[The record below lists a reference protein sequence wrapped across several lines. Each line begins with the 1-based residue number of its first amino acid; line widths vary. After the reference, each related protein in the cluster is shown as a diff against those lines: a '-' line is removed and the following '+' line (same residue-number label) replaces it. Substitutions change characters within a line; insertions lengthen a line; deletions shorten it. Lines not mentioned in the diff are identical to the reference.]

1 MKRKLI
7 SILMMAMAVVVV
19 GTFNSCKDYEE
30 DNLNEIKGDYATLRQ
45 QLADLATRVDACC
58 EDFKNQ
64 TNNSL
69 NQLNDELG
77 KLQRSVEELSGA
89 VNNEETGLPGLLE
102 KYNNLLI
109 QISTFE
115 STLSSK
121 LNTSEFNTFRNEVK
135 TFMTNMADVAK
146 QSDITRLE
154 GLINGLK
161 DKVDNYEDWESL
173 KTKVEGL
180 ITQANN
186 EVISQLKGYINLTIA
201 DLDDAINN
209 AETGLKAQIEDLK
222 EDLDKFKDEIAALK
236 ANFASLITNVIV
248 QGTYNPVF
256 GSFSLPANVRSNV
269 LAAFYGT
276 AENNVE
282 FPSSGEGNN
291 DVMYFNTNYLTD
303 KDMEMIGKVRG
314 GSFTAAQNATLLDGD
329 AGTIYLTVNPT
340 NLDCTGVGFSLVN
353 SIDEESPVKLGT
365 LMPSS
370 KKLTFGWTRA
380 ASSNGFYE
388 AKATVSEADLENAKL
403 KVDFTKNDVKEI
415 LNDVISY
422 KDGVDLT
429 RIVNTVYSAVNDIC
443 DANAVKASWK
453 ASWETTT
460 GGIEYSNNNSTLSE
474 YSIAATAIK
483 PLFFSSL
490 RDYPRTT
497 FYGITEIR
505 NFVNNML
512 GKINIQ
518 IGNMDHLTLKLKK
531 IELKPLGDNRT
542 FNVKVEIE
550 DEITINGQN
559 IKITFGNGNNGIYDV
574 IDTDGKVIGSV
585 DLSGMQPTV
594 SDITQTITIT
604 GNADITDIIKEIYGD
619 LTGDVESQINDVLND
634 INGFVDNV
642 NEMIDQ
648 INKIQGQIDDTV
660 NSISDQINSIIDR
673 INNRLC
679 NIVNGIHDRLQP
691 LAIAYNED
699 GFRVLSEIKSTP
711 TEIEGATTLNIVPT
725 TYTAEI
731 VAPAF
736 KKHLAVTNVFK
747 DGRSAQGD
755 DPDCKSALASANQED
770 NMNVVIPGSFRN
782 KKDGSVCSVKLVGQR
797 GYEYEIAYSALGYN
811 GKAVT
816 KKFYVKFN

>member
-45 QLADLATRVDACC
+45 QLADLATEVKSCCKEFQETTGLRLEAVENKCDDLETAIEDPEKGLDALLKKYVDLKT
-58 EDFKNQ
+58 DISN
-64 TNNSL
+64 
-69 NQLNDELG
+69 
-77 KLQRSVEELSGA
+77 LSNTF
-89 VNNEETGLPGLLE
+89 VTNEEFKTYKTE
-102 KYNNLLI
+102 MANLLSNI
-109 QISTFE
+109 NNYVTKDDL
-115 STLSSK
+115 T
-121 LNTSEFNTFRNEVK
+121 T
-135 TFMTNMADVAK
+135 
-146 QSDITRLE
+146 LE
-154 GLINGLK
+154 GLINGLQTTK
-161 DKVDNYEDWESL
+161 ADKTEVTNL
-173 KTKVEGL
+173 KTEVTGL
-180 ITQANN
+180 IETAKSN
-186 EVISQLKGYINLTIA
+186 VISQLQGNSDLTIA

-209 AETGLKAQIEDLK
+209 AETGLKAQIEALK
-222 EDLDKFKDEIAALK
+222 EKLTEFTDEIEALK
-236 ANFASLITNVIV
+236 AKFASLITNVIV

-269 LAAFYGT
+269 LAAFYGK
-276 AENNVE
+276 AENNVV
-282 FPSSGEGNN
+282 FPSSGEGEN
-291 DVMYFNTNYLTD
+291 DAMYFNTNYLTD
-303 KDMEMIGKVRG
+303 KDMEMIGEARG

-340 NLDCTGVGFSLVN
+340 QFDFTGLGFSLVN
-353 SIDEESPVKLGT
+353 SIDEESPVKLGM

-370 KKLTFGWTRA
+370 KKLTFGWTRGGVS
-380 ASSNGFYE
+380 ASSFNGFYE

-429 RIVNTVYSAVNDIC
+429 RIVNTVYNAVNDIC

-460 GGIEYSNNNSTLSE
+460 GGTDYSNNSTLSE

-490 RDYPRTT
+490 RDYHRTT

-531 IELKPLGDNRT
+531 IELKPLGDDRKFEVTVIIDDKINIDGQE
-542 FNVKVEIE
+542 VEF
-550 DEITINGQN
+550 TL
-559 IKITFGNGNNGIYDV
+559 GNNNNGVYDV
-574 IDTDGKVIGSV
+574 VNNVGEVIGSV
-585 DLSGMQPTV
+585 DLSGMTA
-594 SDITQTITIT
+594 IGTIPGFEQGIKIT
-604 GNADITDIIKEIYGD
+604 GTADITDIIKEIYGD

-660 NSISDQINSIIDR
+660 TSISDQINSIIDR

-755 DPDCKSALASANQED
+755 DPDCKSALASANKED
-770 NMNVVIPGSFRN
+770 NMNIVIPGSFRN
-782 KKDGSVCSVKLVGQR
+782 KKDGSVWSVKLVGQR